1 MIDEVHISNV
11 ALIRDA
17 TFEPSPHL
25 TVVTGETGS
34 GKTAL
39 LNALRLLVGDRA
51 DSSLVREGE
60 DELRVEGRFFS
71 SQSDEEGNIVVRRI
85 GAHGRSRVNINGSP
99 SSLKEL
105 SFGIGQSVD
114 LCGQHEHQRL
124 IKPSN
129 QRELFDL
136 WGAKEIK
143 NPLKAYRAS
152 LKTAEECASEL
163 SRLQELEKSDDI
175 ALDRARFTIDQIDA
189 VSPEEGEYE
198 TLLEEMPRYEHAET
212 LIMQSSLA
220 HQNLADSDGVIDKLE
235 QARMSLNKIM
245 ALDPSVKDIAS
256 QVDDAFFTLEE
267 VSRNLANYRDSI
279 DFSPEELEQ
288 KQERLSA
295 LQGLMRGFGPRMED
309 VFASYDKARTTVKEY
324 SDRDELIAQ
333 AISKRDHA
341 EKNLAE
347 CAQVLAKARM
357 NAFPQFAKA
366 VNAQLE
372 RLEMG
377 SAHID
382 GLFEDLPREKWTM
395 WGSQSFEFTFAP
407 GEGLRA
413 QPLTTIASG
422 GEMSRV
428 MLALKVVL
436 DEVDQVE
443 TLIFDEIDAG
453 VGGQTAVAI
462 AQVLADLAKNHQVIV
477 VTHLAQVAVMG
488 DTHYVVTKSDEA
500 YPCSHVERLDKQ
512 NRVQEIARMLSGDI
526 TEVSLEHAREMIASV
541 GE

>member
-124 IKPSN
+124 IKPAN

-347 CAQVLAKARM
+347 CAQALAKARM

>member
-124 IKPSN
+124 IKPAN

-347 CAQVLAKARM
+347 CAQALAKARM

-443 TLIFDEIDAG
+443 SLIFDEIDAG

>member
-71 SQSDEEGNIVVRRI
+71 SQSDEEGDIVVRRI

-124 IKPSN
+124 IKPAN

-136 WGAKEIK
+136 WSAKEIK

-189 VSPEEGEYE
+189 VFPEEGEYE

-267 VSRNLANYRDSI
+267 VSRNLVNYRDSI

-324 SDRDELIAQ
+324 SDREELIAQ

-347 CAQVLAKARM
+347 CAQALAKARM

>member
-71 SQSDEEGNIVVRRI
+71 SQSDEEGDIVVRRI

-124 IKPSN
+124 IKPAN

-175 ALDRARFTIDQIDA
+175 ALNRARFTIDQIDA
-189 VSPEEGEYE
+189 VFPEEGEYE

-324 SDRDELIAQ
+324 SDREELIAQ

-347 CAQVLAKARM
+347 CAQALAKARM

>member
-1 MIDEVHISNV
+1 MLDEVHISNV

-17 TFEPSPHL
+17 TFEPSSHL
-25 TVVTGETGS
+25 TVITGETGS

-60 DELRVEGRFFS
+60 EELRVEGRFFCS
-71 SQSDEEGNIVVRRI
+71 ESAEDGDIVVRRI
-85 GAHGRSRVNINGSP
+85 GAQGRSRININGSP

-105 SFGIGQSVD
+105 SSGIGETVD

-124 IKPSN
+124 MKPTN

-136 WGAKEIK
+136 WGWDEIAE
-143 NPLKAYRAS
+143 PLKEYRAC
-152 LKTAEECASEL
+152 LEKAEACSQEL
-163 SRLQELEKSDDI
+163 SRLRDLEAADDV

-189 VSPEEGEYE
+189 VAPVEGEYE
-198 TLLEEMPRYEHAET
+198 ALLEEMPRFEHAET
-212 LIMQSSLA
+212 LLMQASLA
-220 HQNLADSDGVIDKLE
+220 HQSLMDSDGAMDKLE
-235 QARMSLNKIM
+235 QTRMALNKIVG
-245 ALDPSVKDIAS
+245 LDAS
-256 QVDDAFFTLEE
+256 LKEASEQVDDAFFTLEE
-267 VSRNLANYRDSI
+267 VARALSNYRDSI
-279 DFSPEELEQ
+279 DFSPDELEA

-309 VFASYDKARTTVKEY
+309 VFEKRSKAQTTLSEY
-324 SDRDELIAQ
+324 SARDELIAQ
-333 AISKRDHA
+333 ALADCNQA
-341 EKNLAE
+341 EQDLAASAE
-347 CAQVLAKARM
+347 ALSKARSKV
-357 NAFPQFAKA
+357 FPQFTKA

-377 SAHID
+377 SAHLD
-382 GLFEDLPREKWTM
+382 GFFEPLPREKWTT
-395 WGSQSFEFTFAP
+395 WGSQSFELTFAP
-407 GEGLRA
+407 GEEMHP
-413 QPLTTIASG
+413 QPLSSIASG
-422 GEMSRV
+422 GEISRV

-462 AQVLADLAKNHQVIV
+462 AQVLADLAKSHQVIV

-488 DTHYVVTKSDEA
+488 DVHYVVTKTNDARPES
-500 YPCSHVERLDKQ
+500 CIKRLDADEREK
-512 NRVQEIARMLSGDI
+512 EIARMLSGDI
-526 TEVSLEHAREMIASV
+526 TDTSLKHAQEMISTANA
-541 GE
+541 

>member
-124 IKPSN
+124 IKPAN

-324 SDRDELIAQ
+324 SDREELIAQ

-347 CAQVLAKARM
+347 CAQALAKARM

>member
-124 IKPSN
+124 IKPAN

-309 VFASYDKARTTVKEY
+309 VFASYDKAWTTVKEY

-347 CAQVLAKARM
+347 CAQALAKARM

>member
-71 SQSDEEGNIVVRRI
+71 SQSDEEGDIVVRRI

-124 IKPSN
+124 IKPTN

-189 VSPEEGEYE
+189 VFPEEGEYE

-347 CAQVLAKARM
+347 CAQALAKARM